1 MSSDAKAKKIE
12 ELRVVD
18 LRVEL
23 EKRGLD
29 KTGIKAVLIDR
40 LRKVRKEKQQNG
52 GGGGGHDV
60 EFFFIIK
67 ATVYSLIIVVRDVF
81 KLYLKQMR

>member
-1 MSSDAKAKKIE
+1 MSSDSKARKIE

-29 KTGIKAVLIDR
+29 KTGIKAVLIER
-40 LRKVRKEKQQNG
+40 LRKVRVGSVWERPRWWWWTCVLFKPLFP
-52 GGGGGHDV
+52 D
-60 EFFFIIK
+60 FFPYLLAFC
-67 ATVYSLIIVVRDVF
+67 VVFV
-81 KLYLKQMR
+81 LVCMGE